1 MCLLRH
7 LVLQVLKNPPLV
19 PGLAKA
25 LRGLACAQPVH
36 ILVCSCGWLD
46 AMGNGGTD
54 CMTGGGNEM
63 NEKKHRSSD
72 GTLLTLFV
80 AKCTGKQTPEKRTFQ
95 VLEIDRSAV
104 RKAWRDATLDLRK
117 STRAHAD
124 SPHGLARRHGRRAVL
139 DNGITTS
146 PEFPRLKEAGMM
158 TTHPEQSVAWHRI
171 AVVVSNFLSVHTLT
185 LSTTATTTTT
195 TTTLTM
201 NDPQSQRKVPPSVPN
216 IPQSSEKAQNSLSD
230 AEKGQAGIG
239 RRQSSEKSSAPAGDN
254 AGNEKGKGKEPKS
267 DPSQSVPAST
277 ASVPLKPGSAVKHTG
292 RDVGTTALPQSVGHS
307 IRSNSTSSQRSSNAQ
322 DARTDSEVRN
332 VMEEKSKSE
341 PMVNNNTKNE
351 AAPGVPGK
359 PNSQETK
366 NSSEGGMVPDNLS
379 DSIAQITKGLDV
391 LLSLITE
398 STDDSENV
406 QQHVNETKK
415 KKGNLHR
422 LLGIMEYQSPYTGT
436 QDYDYTCKYPQDEL
450 GKGASENA
458 RVWKVYLD
466 EAEAFDDEMLK
477 GFRDTLDALLVFAAL
492 FSAVVTSFV
501 ISTVVNLQPN
511 YTEITARLVFE
522 QNNLL
527 RAAMNTTALQ
537 SVPHASVDLDNAD
550 VSTKDLWINGLFFA
564 SLSLSLAT
572 ALLSVLVKQWLQ
584 AYTLSLPTGNAQERA
599 KICQFRYLGFEKWKV
614 PEIIGLLPI
623 ILHASLSLFMAGL
636 SVYVSELHE
645 SLCWI
650 VVSVTSISFLMYFGS
665 IIIPAIHIQCP
676 YRVPILFSLL
686 QLLMFPL
693 SIFQYFWKL
702 VTYHGQRYY
711 YYSQNRLP
719 KWPSA
724 PNTSLRHAE
733 AMFLKQTPPTFNV
746 RNDQFEISPSY
757 KRHHNMLAYCLQWLQ
772 DLQSNNSI
780 QEVVHQAMHGVFLD
794 TTLKYPWGDIY
805 QPALKCYVDL
815 DWNSVEAFIWD
826 TLRRRDETDNHKV
839 CSSLYSLWRKAKEI
853 SNFPPQ
859 ESGYALHDAAENGYF
874 HIVKVLVENGADVN
888 AGEGFYGFALQAAAF
903 EGDLDIVKH
912 LVENGADVNAKGGEF
927 GFALHAAAEEGHL
940 DIVKYLVEKGADVN
954 AKEGD
959 IWGHLDIVKYLVE
972 KGADVD
978 AEGGEYGFPLR
989 AAAYMGHL
997 DIFKYLVEKGADV
1010 DAEEG
1015 LYGFALQAA
1024 AEEGHLDIFK
1034 YLVGKGEDVN
1044 AKEGEYGFALQAA
1057 AEEGHLDIVKY
1068 LVEKG
1073 EDVNAKEGEYG
1084 FALQAAAEE
1093 GHLDIV
1099 KYLVEKGADV
1109 NTKGGKYGS
1118 ALKAAQEGFT
1128 LSTLFSQIR
1137 FEPSITPSNYERVPF
1152 PLPLDILHTKYW
1164 VSHRRNIRANPW
1176 SFD

>member
-1 MCLLRH
+1 
-7 LVLQVLKNPPLV
+7 
-19 PGLAKA
+19 
-25 LRGLACAQPVH
+25 
-36 ILVCSCGWLD
+36 
-46 AMGNGGTD
+46 
-54 CMTGGGNEM
+54 
-63 NEKKHRSSD
+63 
-72 GTLLTLFV
+72 
-80 AKCTGKQTPEKRTFQ
+80 
-95 VLEIDRSAV
+95 
-104 RKAWRDATLDLRK
+104 
-117 STRAHAD
+117 
-124 SPHGLARRHGRRAVL
+124 
-139 DNGITTS
+139 
-146 PEFPRLKEAGMM
+146 
-158 TTHPEQSVAWHRI
+158 
-171 AVVVSNFLSVHTLT
+171 
-185 LSTTATTTTT
+185 
-195 TTTLTM
+195 M

-216 IPQSSEKAQNSLSD
+216 IPQSSEEAQNSLSD

-307 IRSNSTSSQRSSNAQ
+307 IRSNSMSSQRSSNAQ

-436 QDYDYTCKYPQDEL
+436 RDYDYTRKYPQDEL
-450 GKGASENA
+450 GKEASENA

-537 SVPHASVDLDNAD
+537 SVPHASVDLDNAN

-584 AYTLSLPTGNAQERA
+584 AYTLSLPTGNAQESA
-599 KICQFRYLGFEKWKV
+599 KIRQFRYLGFEMWKV

-623 ILHASLSLFMAGL
+623 ILHASLGLFMAGL
-636 SVYVSELHE
+636 SVSVSELHE

-650 VVSVTSISFLMYFGS
+650 VVSVTGISFLMYFGS
-665 IIIPAIHIQCP
+665 IIIPVIHIQCP
-676 YRVPILFSLL
+676 YRVPILFYPL

-693 SIFQYFWKL
+693 RIFQYLWKL

-711 YYSQNRLP
+711 YRSQNRHPSNLEP

-724 PNTSLRHAE
+724 PNTSLKHAE
-733 AMFLKQTPPTFNV
+733 TMFLQLIPPTWEN
-746 RNDQFEISPSY
+746 NYQFSSSSIQ
-757 KRHHNMLAYCLQWLQ
+757 HHTMLAYCLKWLQ
-772 DLQSNNSI
+772 SLQSNDSI
-780 QEVVHQAMHGVFLD
+780 QEVVQQAVHCVFQD
-794 TTLKYPWGDIY
+794 TAQKEPDGEIFGF
-805 QPALKCYVDL
+805 QPALNCYVDL
-815 DWNSVEAFIWD
+815 DWNSIEAFIWD
-826 TLRRRDETDNHKV
+826 TLERRDETDNHKV
-839 CSSLYSLWRKAKEI
+839 CSSLYRLWRKAMVI
-853 SNFPPQ
+853 SHFPPQ
-859 ESGYALHDAAENGYF
+859 EPRYPLYVAAEIGYF

-888 AGEGFYGFALQAAAF
+888 AREGYYGFALQAAAF
-903 EGDLDIVKH
+903 RGYLDIVKYLVEKGEDVNAKGGEYGFALQAAAVWGHLDIVKH
-912 LVENGADVNAKGGEF
+912 LVEKGADVNAEGGF
-927 GFALHAAAEEGHL
+927 CQFALQAAAFWGHL

-954 AKEGD
+954 AKGVSCGEGAD
-959 IWGHLDIVKYLVE
+959 VNAEGGTYGLSLQAAARWGHLDIVKYLVE
-972 KGADVD
+972 KGADVN
-978 AEGGEYGFPLR
+978 AKRGY
-989 AAAYMGHL
+989 
-997 DIFKYLVEKGADV
+997 
-1010 DAEEG
+1010 
-1015 LYGFALQAA
+1015 YGFALQAA
-1024 AEEGHLDIFK
+1024 A
-1034 YLVGKGEDVN
+1034 Y
-1044 AKEGEYGFALQAA
+1044 Q
-1057 AEEGHLDIVKY
+1057 
-1068 LVEKG
+1068 
-1073 EDVNAKEGEYG
+1073 
-1084 FALQAAAEE
+1084 

-1109 NTKGGKYGS
+1109 NAEGGTYGFALQAAQIAPRLEIERHLDIVKYLVEKGAYVNAKGGEYGFPLQAAAYMGRLDVVKYVVEEKSVDVNGKGQKYES
-1118 ALKAAQEGFT
+1118 AFKAAQEGD
-1128 LSTLFSQIR
+1128 
-1137 FEPSITPSNYERVPF
+1137 EPEVV
-1152 PLPLDILHTKYW
+1152 KYL
-1164 VSHRRNIRANPW
+1164 REDRATE
-1176 SFD
+1176 